1 MTKAIFGAVAGL
13 VLGTVGAL
21 AYSQYVEDNR
31 LADLQA
37 QLDAANA
44 KLTKDAQVGKSMSQE
59 TSSVSD
65 QIDHL
70 QATNDDLRKQIEDL
84 KSGAPTSATASAGV
98 TVNPLTL
105 AGIMRGMMRGGG
117 QGQNRMLLLQT
128 RLHLTPDQTAKIK
141 AAMDA
146 DNRARGEAMRAMF
159 RNGGKPDPNAAPPA
173 NTLDQTLTATLSPS
187 QQMEYKKVQA
197 DEQTSRAETSAT
209 IQMDQMAPLLQLSDA
224 QKDQVSSALY
234 QLQMSQ
240 PDPTSLITNPDAMSV
255 LASQAKNTEAVMAKV
270 LTPDQMG
277 VYQQAGQAF
286 SQVGFGGGGFG
297 GRNRGNGGGGGGNGG
312 NAVPAP
318 AAAATAAMPA
328 VASPAVATPAATDSA
343 ATNAPTATDASST
356 NAAPATSD
364 SSSTNAAAASTNAA
378 PSQ

>member
-1 MTKAIFGAVAGL
+1 MRNVILGSIVGL
-13 VLGTVGAL
+13 ILGTAGAL
-21 AYSQYVEDNR
+21 AYSQYVENSR
-31 LADLQA
+31 VADLQA

-44 KLTKDAQVGKSMSQE
+44 KLAKDAQVGKSLSQE

-84 KSGAPTSATASAGV
+84 KSGAPASGMAAGGV
-98 TVNPLTL
+98 TVNPLTV
-105 AGIMRGMMRGGG
+105 AGIMRGMMRSGM

-128 RLHLTPDQTAKIK
+128 RLHLTPDQAAKIK

-173 NTLDQTLTATLSPS
+173 NSLDQTLVATLSPS

-197 DEQTSRAETSAT
+197 DEQTSRAETAAT

-234 QLQMSQ
+234 QLQISQ
-240 PDPTSLITNPDAMSV
+240 PDPVTLISNPDAMSV
-255 LASQAKNTEAVMAKV
+255 LASQAKNTEEVMAKV

-286 SQVGFGGGGFG
+286 TQFGGAGGFGGGGFG
-297 GRNRGNGGGGGGNGG
+297 GRGRGNGGGG
-312 NAVPAP
+312 NAAPAAAVTPAVAAPAP
-318 AAAATAAMPA
+318 AA
-328 VASPAVATPAATDSA
+328 TDTSA
-343 ATNAPTATDASST
+343 ATNAS
-356 NAAPATSD
+356 PATD
-364 SSSTNAAAASTNAA
+364 SSSTNAAPTTDSSSTNATSASTNAP
-378 PSQ
+378 PSP